1 MRIRS
6 VHVLRRPCIGAAL
19 VVVEQVTP
27 FGWLRTGA
35 SDRRDLGGQ
44 SRQLFPLFVMNDSP
58 VSQAYL

>member
-1 MRIRS
+1 M
-6 VHVLRRPCIGAAL
+6 LRRPCIGAAL